1 MRFLLTL
8 ARAYPWR
15 TAFTLFAML
24 LAGVMEGIGL
34 LLLLPMLSAAT
45 GDENQGDDSS
55 LFGFGGLVTDTIRA
69 FGITPSVGPLL
80 IVIVACILL
89 KSVLLLLARTQVGYT
104 VAHVATDLRSALLR
118 ALLAARWE
126 YYVRQPIGSLANA
139 VGSEAIRAS
148 AGYLYGAT
156 VVALLIQASIYA
168 GVALLVSWEAA
179 SAALLSAAVVLV
191 ALSRLMRM
199 AQQAGTRQTQLLGSL
214 STRLI
219 DSLQSVK
226 PLKAMAREDLVGPV
240 LETENKRLN
249 RALQKQVISM
259 EALSSSQEPMVAIIL
274 AVGLYVALIHWGMPI
289 NTVMVMVLL
298 LARLLTHL
306 AKVQRQYQTML
317 MYDSAFWSLQ
327 STIDN
332 ARRASEGKPGGLLP
346 SLEHSLRI
354 EGVTFAYGDTQVL
367 QRASLSIP
375 AGTFTA
381 LVGPSGVGKST
392 IADLITGLL
401 RPQQGQ
407 ILVDGVPL
415 QDIDLRRWR
424 RMIGYVPQDTFLLHD
439 TVLHNVT
446 LGDPTLMRADAETA
460 LRAAGAWDFVAA
472 MPQGIVTSVGERG
485 TALSGGQRQRI
496 AIARALAHQPKLLI
510 LDEIT
515 SALDRESEAAICR
528 TLQQL
533 RGRLTILAISHQPV
547 LVEAAERVYRLQNG
561 TALLIVDG
569 GTPVAASQT
578 IPGETNLAEG

>member
-15 TAFTLFAML
+15 TALTLLAML

-45 GDENQGDDSS
+45 GDTSQGADSS
-55 LFGFGGLVTDTIRA
+55 LFGFGRLVTDA
-69 FGITPSVGPLL
+69 LQASGITPSVGTLL
-80 IVIVACILL
+80 IAIVLCITL

-156 VVALLIQASIYA
+156 VVALLIQASVYS

-179 SAALLSAAVVLV
+179 SAALLAAAAVLV
-191 ALSRLMRM
+191 ALSSLMRM
-199 AQQAGTRQTQLLGSL
+199 AQQAGTRQTQLLASL

-274 AVGLYVALIHWGMPI
+274 AVGLYMALIQWGMPI
-289 NTVMVMVLL
+289 STVMVMVLL

-306 AKVQRQYQTML
+306 TKIQRQYQTML
-317 MYDSAFWSLQ
+317 MYESAFWSLQ

-332 ARRASEGKPGGLLP
+332 ARRDCEIKAGGLPPRFERCLR
-346 SLEHSLRI
+346 LEKI
-354 EGVTFAYGDTQVL
+354 TFGYGNTQVL
-367 QRASLSIP
+367 RNASLSIP
-375 AGTFTA
+375 AGSFTA

-392 IADLITGLL
+392 LADLITGLL
-401 RPQQGQ
+401 RPQEGR
-407 ILVDGVPL
+407 ITIDDVPL
-415 QDIDLRRWR
+415 DHMDLKQWR
-424 RMIGYVPQDTFLLHD
+424 RLIGYVPQETFLLHD
-439 TVLHNVT
+439 TVLNNVT
-446 LGDPTLMRADAETA
+446 LGDPTLTQADAEAA
-460 LRAAGAWDFVAA
+460 LRAAGAWEFVVA
-472 MPQGIVTSVGERG
+472 MPDGIQTSVGERG
-485 TALSGGQRQRI
+485 AALSGGQRQRI

-533 RGRLTILAISHQPV
+533 GGHWTIFAISHQPA
-547 LVEAAERVYRLQNG
+547 LVEAAERVYRVQNG
-561 TALLIVDG
+561 TAVLVMDR
-569 GTPVAASQT
+569 GTSVAGSPTLQ
-578 IPGETNLAEG
+578 GKTNLAGG

>member
-367 QRASLSIP
+367 RRASLSIP